1 MKKKNRPTLFVC
13 LLILILAV
21 IGGGVHFILKY
32 MPSREQMNLTEYF
45 GTPGEGEA
53 VLVLGSEILEERGLI
68 QGDLAYLPLT
78 VVNQYLNERYYWD
91 SGNRQILYAL
101 PGQLTS
107 IPASDTP
114 GSEVYI
120 KDETVYLS
128 LPYIKLYTDLDSV
141 IYQNPARIAIR
152 YQFSGV
158 TEVTARKN
166 TYVRY
171 QGGIKSPVLTKVYSG
186 TPMLLLEELEN
197 WMKVA
202 TPDGYIGYVQKKTVS
217 TPAEAQYQRD
227 FAIEEY
233 QHITMDQPVNMVW
246 HQITVADANNMFAED
261 TKDMTG
267 VNVISP
273 TWYALT
279 DNNGNFTDLSS
290 AEYVQQAHAK
300 GLQVWGLIDNFNTNV
315 VSAELLSVTASR
327 QNLIGG
333 LMRSA
338 LNVGL
343 DGINIDFE
351 YLTEEAG
358 VHFLEFLRELSIECH
373 KNGLVLSVDNPVPE
387 DFTSHYNRKE
397 QGEVVDYVIIMGYDE
412 HYVGSELAGSVASL
426 PWVEKGVQDTLEETP
441 PERTILGIPFYAR
454 LWKIMA
460 ESLSSE
466 ALGMV
471 SSLNVVTENKAEIYW
486 DLELSQNVGQY
497 EADGATYKI
506 WLEDGQSIAEKVKLI
521 PKYSLAGVA
530 AWKLGLEDSRVW
542 QTITENLN

>member
-107 IPASDTP
+107 IPAYDTP